1 MRGGGAAKAPHSAA
15 LCSLLQVCATWPL
28 QAFNAM
34 MIDEQRQAIL
44 ISGESGAGKTESAK
58 MVMQYLAHRTTP
70 LQLPG
75 SSRPRGTGESAVP
88 VEEQVSCCTCTSIAH
103 CDYRVKECTLA
114 IKNICVLASHGRR
127 PLGHKPWDCV

>member
-1 MRGGGAAKAPHSAA
+1 MATHSGA
-15 LCSLLQVCATWPL
+15 LCGLPHVCATWPL

-75 SSRPRGTGESAVP
+75 SSRPRGAGESAVP
-88 VEEQVSCCTCTSIAH
+88 VEEQASCCTRMSIARS
-103 CDYRVKECTLA
+103 DQRVKGSTLA
-114 IKNICVLASHGRR
+114 IKNFCVLARHGKNLLRHSPFR
-127 PLGHKPWDCV
+127 LCA